1 MEDVKK
7 LWLEE
12 KNKLNTLK
20 EDYDKLKGH
29 LEAKTAQL
37 IEEASLHINQRQEE
51 REFYQ
56 NVLYYLL

>member
-12 KNKLNTLK
+12 KNKLNILR

-29 LEAKTAQL
+29 LEAIKAHLT
-37 IEEASLHINQRQEE
+37 EEASLHNKQRQEE
-51 REFYQ
+51 QELFQ
-56 NVLYYLL
+56 NVLVQ